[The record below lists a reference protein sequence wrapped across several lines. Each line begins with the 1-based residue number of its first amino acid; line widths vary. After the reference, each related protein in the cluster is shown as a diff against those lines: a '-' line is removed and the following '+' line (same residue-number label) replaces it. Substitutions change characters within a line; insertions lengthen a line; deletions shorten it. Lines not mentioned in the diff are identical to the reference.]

1 MTAQNLSMAR
11 LVVLTA
17 GLTGRSCELKVDR
30 TTIGRLED
38 NAFQVAEP
46 SVSSHHCEVLLRG
59 KEVIV
64 KDLNSTNGTY
74 IDGNQ
79 ISEAALRPGQVL
91 RLGQVE
97 LRLEDASAPAA
108 PAAPPAKKVLGTTQL
123 VQQGV
128 KIDDL
133 DSGTRTIKLP
143 ADSLFKKKSN
153 KINLVFMF
161 VGIALAGVLVVLF
174 ILAVLK

>member
-1 MTAQNLSMAR
+1 MAR

-38 NAFQVAEP
+38 NAFQVPEP

-59 KEVIV
+59 SQVVV
-64 KDLNSTNGTY
+64 KDLNSTNGTF
-74 IDGNQ
+74 IDGDQ
-79 ISEAALRPGQVL
+79 ISEAPLKPGQVL

-97 LRLEDASAPAA
+97 LRLEDAA
-108 PAAPPAKKVLGTTQL
+108 AAPPKKPLGSTQV

>member
-1 MTAQNLSMAR
+1 MAR

-17 GLTGRSCELKVDR
+17 GLTGRTCELKVDR
-30 TTIGRLED
+30 TTIGRVED
-38 NAFQVAEP
+38 NAFQIAEP

-59 KEVIV
+59 KDVVV
-64 KDLNSTNGTY
+64 KDLNSTNGTF
-74 IDGNQ
+74 IDGDQ
-79 ISEAALRPGQVL
+79 ISEAALKPGQVL

-97 LRLEDASAPAA
+97 LRLEDSATPAPKKAPA
-108 PAAPPAKKVLGTTQL
+108 TTQA
-123 VQQGV
+123 VPQGV

-153 KINLVFMF
+153 KINVVFMF
-161 VGIALAGVLVVLF
+161 VGLALAGVLIVLF